1 MAYEDVQPIITAEE
15 IQRRVAEIGR
25 QITADFDGRELTL
38 VGILKGSVPFIADL
52 MRAID
57 LPLSCDYIEISTYA
71 GGVRQSGVVRFN
83 KDLSHPIEGR
93 HVLLVEDVV
102 DSGLTL
108 DYIRRNLQTRRPESL
123 SICALLDKHD
133 AREAEVPLDYV
144 GFVIPDRYVVGYGLD
159 YHEEYRNL
167 PFVGVGSFERDRA

>member
-1 MAYEDVQPIITAEE
+1 MAHEDVQPIITAEE
-15 IQRRVAEIGR
+15 IERRVAELGR
-25 QITADFDGRELTL
+25 QITGDYAGRELTL
-38 VGILKGSVPFIADL
+38 VGILKGSVPFMADL
-52 MRAID
+52 MRQVD

-123 SICALLDKHD
+123 AICALLDKRD
-133 AREAEVPLDYV
+133 AREADVPLDYV
-144 GFVIPDRYVVGYGLD
+144 GFIVPDRYVVGYGLD
-159 YHEEYRNL
+159 HQEHYRNL
-167 PFVGVGSFERDRA
+167 PFVGVGDFERDRP